1 MRVVKVDL
9 NVSNDCIGSAFEVF
23 VANGK
28 KVCRRVQFQGGC
40 VSAYIETKGQ
50 NYSRVCGKIRGY
62 QYGTTDSFGRSNA
75 VNLSPD
81 ANYVDGISITHGS
94 NPRKHIFTYASGC
107 SESGSCWSS
116 SECPCQTGATS
127 VFPKFL
133 GYNDFYCESGSYWHP
148 GGGTLYTEPLW
159 DGKNCDWK
167 EAPCCT
173 SSRLPWF
180 YQALPTATSDN
191 IEFRVC
197 SAGNKNDED
206 ITFDQVE
213 FYIK

>member
-1 MRVVKVDL
+1 MIALEALSKSSLLMERKFVEESSFKVVVYQHTLIQKVRITLGYVVKYEDTNTERLTALVVL
-9 NVSNDCIGSAFEVF
+9 MQLTFHPMPTTWMAYPLHTEVIL
-23 VANGK
+23 AN
-28 KVCRRVQFQGGC
+28 
-40 VSAYIETKGQ
+40 T
-50 NYSRVCGKIRGY
+50 
-62 QYGTTDSFGRSNA
+62 
-75 VNLSPD
+75 
-81 ANYVDGISITHGS
+81 
-94 NPRKHIFTYASGC
+94 FTYASGC

-148 GGGTLYTEPLW
+148 GGRTLYTEPLW

-180 YQALPTATSDN
+180 YQALPTATSHN